1 MGLAVICLGK
11 LLIHLEH
18 FLVWHLSLS
27 ASSIVDYFYTWIR
40 SRNGMLLRALR
51 VPGFSQQNCHCSL
64 NELMEDPVVYADHRF
79 RKEDGKDFLRCG
91 F

>member
-1 MGLAVICLGK
+1 
-11 LLIHLEH
+11 
-18 FLVWHLSLS
+18 
-27 ASSIVDYFYTWIR
+27 
-40 SRNGMLLRALR
+40 MLLRVLR
-51 VPGFSQQNCHCSL
+51 VPAFSQQNRHSSL